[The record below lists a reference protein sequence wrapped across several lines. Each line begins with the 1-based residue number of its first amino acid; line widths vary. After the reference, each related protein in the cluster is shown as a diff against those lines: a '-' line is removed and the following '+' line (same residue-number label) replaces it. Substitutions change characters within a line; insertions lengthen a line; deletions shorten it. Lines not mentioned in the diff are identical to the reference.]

1 MNNLEI
7 GDVVT
12 LKSGSLPLTV
22 TFINSEKNS
31 AELFFSN
38 LQGDL
43 IKVVLPVDCVEYTDK
58 RWSIMDI
65 DADIDD
71 EDGEFE

>member
-22 TFINSEKNS
+22 TFINAEKNN

-43 IKVVLPVDCVEYTDK
+43 VKVVLPVDCVEYTDK

-71 EDGEFE
+71 EDGEF